1 MSLCMTGYAF
11 ADVCVYKP
19 PKVHHVR
26 GVVTDHAGQT
36 MSGVEV
42 NILQDGTLISEK
54 KSGPDGH
61 FSFPSLNAGT
71 YELRVHAVGSHED
84 SYIVYLQRLGGST
97 RDLHVTMEVGYTCGG
112 TIDLLKKSH

>member
-1 MSLCMTGYAF
+1 MTGSAF
-11 ADVCVYKP
+11 ADVCVYKA

-26 GVVTDHAGQT
+26 GVVTDHAGQA

-42 NILQDGTLISEK
+42 TILQGGTLISQE

-61 FSFPSLNAGT
+61 FNFPSLKAGT
-71 YELRVHAVGSHED
+71 YELRIHAVGFHED
-84 SYIVYLQRLGGST
+84 SYIVHLQRVGGSF

-112 TIDLLKKSH
+112 TIDLLKTPH